1 MSDLASISKLK
12 RRAVPSAKG
21 SEYFD
26 VSHRVMNGRS
36 DSSIRRIHFT
46 LPFKKAMAKAK
57 AENRLLFL
65 KPIYGGVDEI
75 GARDYRAGNW

>member
-1 MSDLASISKLK
+1 MKAMHRVGLAVLASAC
-12 RRAVPSAKG
+12 AVGPALG
-21 SEYFD
+21 TGGGD
-26 VSHRVMNGRS
+26 L
-36 DSSIRRIHFT
+36 RRIHFT

-57 AENRLLFL
+57 AENRLVFL

>member
-1 MSDLASISKLK
+1 MKAI
-12 RRAVPSAKG
+12 
-21 SEYFD
+21 
-26 VSHRVMNGRS
+26 HRVGLVVLATAYAVGPALGAS
-36 DSSIRRIHFT
+36 GGDPQRIHFT